1 MGMALRRAKMRSCFP
16 VGSGTK
22 ALDAGATSIAK
33 LEFRAGPL
41 STALPAT
48 RPIKRLLELEII
60 LAKQKWRVQVR
71 GRTFVL
77 LVQYDTVMD
86 AR

>member
-1 MGMALRRAKMRSCFP
+1 MRSCFP
-16 VGSGTK
+16 VGSGTT

-41 STALPAT
+41 SAALPAT

-60 LAKQKWRVQVR
+60 LAKKKWRVQAR

-77 LVQYDTVMD
+77 LVRYGEMD